1 MKISIQPLYSQLN
14 PGVGSCP
21 LGCKSSCIV
30 QDKAP
35 EFKPLENH
43 TCPLS
48 SHQAKTC
55 AEVQQGSADVIF
67 NTGKTGD
74 GKTLSASLA
83 SLIDPNFCM
92 MALYPTIELVEDQVR
107 QQTEYHHL
115 FGLDAEERI
124 DCLFGAELAR
134 RIKQEYSNKFL
145 ALRSAIYYKPI
156 LLTNPDIF
164 HLIIHH
170 QYIHPAY
177 GRSELPLILAEWPD
191 LWILDEFPLFGPHQ
205 EAAILNSMCFIR
217 HTQQRKKRFLFTS
230 ATPKPEFIELL
241 QKAGFKVA
249 EIEGNYSS
257 KKLTGYRPILQEIE
271 LEFIELKDTDV
282 SGWLTQNVSWIL
294 EQLEQESS
302 GRGLIILN
310 SVALVSR
317 VTKQLQRLLPNVIV
331 REISGRIDR
340 GERSQIQ
347 AELKDA
353 SQPVLVIGTSAVD
366 VGVDFKIHLLICEG
380 SDSSTVIQRLGR
392 LGRHPGFSH
401 YQAIVLIPGH
411 TPWVTARLQDYFN
424 TEEAINRETLNQGI
438 LDAFSPPRDFQ
449 DYRSCWGA
457 LQAQGMFAQMCRE
470 NAKVS
475 QEIRDR
481 ITQDLQG
488 VYGEK
493 IHYRQWFALDKKDNL
508 VGKATVKELLRFRG
522 GSALQAAIWDEHR
535 FYTYDLLRLIP
546 HANVEVI
553 KREKFIQA
561 ASQAGHDEEEFP
573 DEYIQAYFRVREWT
587 DTRHEISL
595 HCNRSSSKL
604 IIGELSL
611 IDRLSID
618 GHPQSD
624 VITCLSR
631 KKLLTFLVPV
641 DRKRKNSH
649 WDVSKTLNLSPL
661 FGLYRLIDGDDQAY
675 ACAFNQD
682 ALLLKA
688 LGWRLNKFYRTQVK
702 SSIF

>member
-1 MKISIQPLYSQLN
+1 MNISILPLYSQLN

-21 LGCKSSCIV
+21 LGCESSCIV

-35 EFKPLENH
+35 EFKSPENH

-55 AEVQQGSADVIF
+55 AEVQRGSADVIF

-83 SLIDPNFCM
+83 SLIDPNFCTM
-92 MALYPTIELVEDQVR
+92 SLYPTIELVEDQVR
-107 QQTEYHHL
+107 QQTEYHRL

-134 RIKQEYSNKFL
+134 RIKREKSNKFL
-145 ALRSAIYYKPI
+145 ELRSAIYSKPI

-177 GRSELPLILAEWPD
+177 ERSQLPLVLAEWPD

-230 ATPKPEFIELL
+230 ATPKPEFIQLL
-241 QKAGFKVA
+241 EQAGFSVA
-249 EIEGNYSS
+249 EIGGNYSS
-257 KKLTGYRPILQEIE
+257 KKLPGYRQILQKIQ
-271 LEFIELKDTDV
+271 LEFIELKETDV
-282 SGWLTQNVSWIL
+282 SGWLTQNVGLIL
-294 EQLEQESS
+294 EQLERESS

-310 SVALVSR
+310 SVALVSQ
-317 VTKQLQRLLPNVIV
+317 VTKQLQSLLSPQVIV

-347 AELKDA
+347 AELKD
-353 SQPVLVIGTSAVD
+353 SPQPVLVVGTSAVD

-392 LGRHPGFSH
+392 LGRHPGFSN
-401 YQAIVLIPGH
+401 YQAMVLIPGH
-411 TPWVTARLQDYFN
+411 TPWVTDRLREYFKDKK
-424 TEEAINRETLNQGI
+424 TADRDTLNGGI
-438 LDAFSPPRDFQ
+438 IDAFSPPTDFQ
-449 DYRSCWGA
+449 EYRSCWGA
-457 LQAQGMFAQMCRE
+457 RQAQGMFAQMCLE

-475 QEIRDR
+475 QGIRDR
-481 ITQDLQG
+481 IAQDLRG
-488 VYGEK
+488 VYGEN
-493 IHYRQWFALDKKDNL
+493 IHPKQWFALSHKDNP
-508 VGKATVKELLRFRG
+508 VGKATAKELLRFRG
-522 GSALQAAIWDEHR
+522 GSALQAAIWDENR

-553 KREKFIQA
+553 NREEFIQA
-561 ASQAGHDEEEFP
+561 AVGHDEEEFP

-587 DTRHEISL
+587 DTRYEIRL
-595 HCNRSSSKL
+595 HCNRSSGEL
-604 IIGELSL
+604 TVGELSL

-641 DRKRKNSH
+641 DRTRKSSH

-661 FGLYRLIDGDDQAY
+661 FGLYRLIDGDEQAY

-688 LGWRLNKFYRTQVK
+688 LGGRLKKFYRTQVK

>member
-55 AEVQQGSADVIF
+55 AEVQRGSADVIF
-67 NTGKTGD
+67 NKGKTGD

-107 QQTEYHHL
+107 QQTEYHRL
-115 FGLDAEERI
+115 FSLDAEERI

-134 RIKQEYSNKFL
+134 RIKQEYRNKFL
-145 ALRSAIYYKPI
+145 ALQSAIYYKPI

-230 ATPKPEFIELL
+230 ATPKSEFIELL
-241 QKAGFKVA
+241 QKAGFNVE
-249 EIEGNYSS
+249 EIEGNYANEERP
-257 KKLTGYRPILQEIE
+257 GYRPILQKIE
-271 LEFIELKDTDV
+271 LEFIELKETDV
-282 SGWLTQNVSWIL
+282 SGWLTQNVSFIL

-347 AELKDA
+347 AELKG
-353 SQPVLVIGTSAVD
+353 SPQPVLVIGTSAVD

-449 DYRSCWGA
+449 EYRSCWGA

-488 VYGEK
+488 IYGEK
-493 IHYRQWFALDKKDNL
+493 IHSKQWFALSQKDNL

-553 KREKFIQA
+553 NREEFIQA
-561 ASQAGHDEEEFP
+561 AVGHDEEEFP

-618 GHPQSD
+618 GHPQSE

-631 KKLLTFLVPV
+631 RKLLTFLVPV
-641 DRKRKNSH
+641 YRKRKSSH
-649 WDVSKTLNLSPL
+649 WDVSRTLNLSPL

-688 LGWRLNKFYRTQVK
+688 LGGRLKKFYRTQVK